1 MPCWSN
7 IVKLTNII
15 SHYNQIMKKTHVIIS
30 TDTKQISYIL
40 HSFTFL
46 FPIANCVISL
56 WLLCF
61 QDFFFVLPF
70 HYFDFDM
77 SRYGFIRIYLAQ
89 LLKSLGL
96 SFNQILEVLSH
107 YFFNF
112 FRTAI
117 LFLPYWTW
125 ATCMLDLS
133 LLSNR
138 SLRLNF
144 DCFQSFFLVVQI
156 GSLSSNSPILS
167 SLTPNLPLSQSSNLL
182 CQLLYFPIL
191 KFSFGPSLYLLFLC
205 WDFLSFIDFQSL
217 LLLSHF

>member
-1 MPCWSN
+1 
-7 IVKLTNII
+7 
-15 SHYNQIMKKTHVIIS
+15 MKKTHVIIS
-30 TDTKQISYIL
+30 TDTEQISYIL

-46 FPIANCVISL
+46 FPIANSVISL

-77 SRYGFIRIYLAQ
+77 SRYGFLRIYLAQ

-112 FRTAI
+112 FSTAI

-144 DCFQSFFLVVQI
+144 NCFQSFSWLFRLDLYLQI
-156 GSLSSNSPILS
+156 HQFFPLLSPICHWA
-167 SLTPNLPLSQSSNLL
+167 NLVNLL

-205 WDFLSFIDFQSL
+205 WDFLFFIGFQSL
-217 LLLSHF
+217 LLLSHFQNSSFKTLVW